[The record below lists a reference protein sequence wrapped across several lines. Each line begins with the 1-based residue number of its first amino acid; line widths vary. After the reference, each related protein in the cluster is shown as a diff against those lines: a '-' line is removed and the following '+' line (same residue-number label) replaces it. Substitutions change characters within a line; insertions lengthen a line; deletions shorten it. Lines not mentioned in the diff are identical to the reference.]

1 MTRQD
6 LNRTTIYYFDVGR
19 KDISWLYCFKM
30 KTDIPPKRIYLVN
43 RDFQFRYTRMGVLAG
58 VVSTAITAL
67 VILYPLFVFKIL
79 VIPQFLP
86 TPILAGML
94 AAAVINIGIIVLFG
108 ILITHRIAGPMFSIV
123 RHLRR
128 LANGQW
134 QTNMQSRPGDE
145 LQLIVRNMNDLSD
158 ALVITAA
165 KDLELVEKAF
175 AGSPAGESAT
185 ALNELRERI
194 KSRMEHGSKRG

>member
-1 MTRQD
+1 
-6 LNRTTIYYFDVGR
+6 
-19 KDISWLYCFKM
+19 M
-30 KTDIPPKRIYLVN
+30 KTEIPTKRIYLVN

-58 VVSTAITAL
+58 VVSTAITTL

-86 TPILAGML
+86 MPILLGML
-94 AAAVINIGIIVLFG
+94 TAAIFNIGIIVLFG

-128 LANGQW
+128 IANGQW
-134 QTNMQSRPGDE
+134 KTNMRSRPGDE
-145 LQLIVRNMNDLSD
+145 LQLIVRNMNELSD
-158 ALVITAA
+158 ALVVVAA
-165 KDLELVEKAF
+165 KDLELVEKAS
-175 AGSPAGESAT
+175 AGSPSGEAGA

-194 KSRMEHGSKRG
+194 KSRMEQPQVSSKKG